1 MAREDLQETIE
12 TLNKGWEEFK
22 AEHKKGS
29 AADKE
34 KLARIEADIASA
46 DAKNQAAVVAKEA
59 ETKALKAQIDELE
72 KKFNRGGLPGAGDRE
87 QQKLEEKERWVTALR
102 YGHPD
107 LTPGAEVK
115 WEEERKRKGLKLEH
129 KALTMSDDTAGGY
142 LSGPAD
148 YIREIIKAEVL
159 YSPVRGLVRVR
170 QTSMRNVQIPKRTG
184 TAAASWVGENQTRT
198 EATNPA
204 YGLVDCATHEMSAE
218 VYVSFQDLEDSAF
231 DLEAELTQEFAEQFS
246 VTEGLAVVAGNGKE
260 KPWGF
265 TDAGQAVPTTN
276 SGNGTS
282 IADANGQANG
292 IISMVHAVKSAYA
305 VRGKF
310 VLARATLGLGP
321 QAAGH
326 PEAVHL
332 GALARGRRAV
342 VHPRVPLRRG
352 PGHAAGG
359 LGNAADRVRGLPA
372 GVHPRRPPVGRRD
385 ARPVHEGVRRP
396 GEVPRPAPRGRPGGA
411 GRGDP
416 PAQVRV
422 SA

>member
-46 DAKNQAAVVAKEA
+46 DAKNQVAVAAKEA
-59 ETKALKAQIDELE
+59 EVKALKGQIDELE

-87 QQKLEEKERWVTALR
+87 QAKLEEKERWVTALR

-159 YSPVRGLVRVR
+159 FSPVRGLVRVR

-184 TAAASWVGENQTRT
+184 TAAATWVGENQTRT

-204 YGLVDCATHEMSAE
+204 YALVDCATHEMSAE

-276 SGNGTS
+276 SGNGTT
-282 IADANGQANG
+282 IQDANGQANG
-292 IISMVHAVKSAYA
+292 IISLVHAVKSAYA

-310 VLARATLGLGP
+310 VLARATLGSVRKLQDTQKRYIWEPSLVAGAPSSILGYP
-321 QAAGH
+321 YVEVPDMPLEGSGTLPIGFGDFQRAYTLVDRLSVAVMRDPYTKASAGQ
-326 PEAVHL
+326 VKF
-332 GALARGRRAV
+332 LARRRVGGQV
-342 VHPRVPLRRG
+342 VLAEAIRLLKC
-352 PGHAAGG
+352 A
-359 LGNAADRVRGLPA
+359 
-372 GVHPRRPPVGRRD
+372 
-385 ARPVHEGVRRP
+385 
-396 GEVPRPAPRGRPGGA
+396 
-411 GRGDP
+411 
-416 PAQVRV
+416 
-422 SA
+422 